1 VNFGT
6 VLGTLSEFFEE
17 RGFLYAVVGGVAIA
31 AYGLPRTT
39 VDLDL
44 AVESRAQDDLI
55 LFLESRGYQTLH
67 RSTGYSNHKH
77 PDPDWDQLDFIYV
90 KDETSRQL
98 FAGCRILP
106 GPGGRRM
113 PVPQPEHLVAMKVA
127 AMKNDPGRTFQEM
140 TDIRFLLQLPGVDRA
155 MAASYFERHGLRDR
169 LDEIER
175 TL

>member
-1 VNFGT
+1 MNFGA
-6 VLGTLSEFFEE
+6 VLEILSEFFEE
-17 RGFLYAVVGGVAIA
+17 NGVLYAVVGGVAIA

-39 VDLDL
+39 VDLDF
-44 AVESRAQDDLI
+44 AVESRAQDDLVR
-55 LFLESRGYQTLH
+55 FLESRGYETLH

-98 FAGCRILP
+98 FTSCRLLP
-106 GPGGRRM
+106 GPGGRQM
-113 PVPQPEHLVAMKVA
+113 PVPRPEHLVAMKVA

-140 TDIRFLLQLPGVDRA
+140 TDIRFLLQLPGIDRA
-155 MAASYFERHGLRDR
+155 MAASYFDRHGLRDR
-169 LDEIER
+169 LDEIEQ